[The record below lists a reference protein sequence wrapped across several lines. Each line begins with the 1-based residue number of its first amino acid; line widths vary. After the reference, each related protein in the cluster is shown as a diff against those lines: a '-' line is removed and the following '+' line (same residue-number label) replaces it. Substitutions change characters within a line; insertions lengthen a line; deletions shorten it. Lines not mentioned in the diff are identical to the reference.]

1 MCISPAAFQAEA
13 CIDLCKLPHSERLH
27 SHPGHIFWMSSSPM
41 EITTL
46 LRAECPV
53 FTSFHLQASTEFTF
67 CVCADNLVAAASISP
82 SHSYFLTGKSPGPPF
97 FNLNYSHQEEKQR
110 DGDGCQVRA
119 EGTGQ
124 GGSFSRVWDSWAQQ
138 CSHPLLA
145 VGSKLL
151 MSSQYNPAGFIG
163 WKWGVLPQWNVAGPF
178 RCTHCDSA
186 TFVLGQF
193 IHYFA
198 SQPHALGHDTG
209 NFLHVQMHFNF
220 SFAQDSNADHLSWL
234 MIKLEVKVSGW

>member
-1 MCISPAAFQAEA
+1 MSCFHILPPSSLYGIYF
-13 CIDLCKLPHSERLH
+13 LCLCWQ
-27 SHPGHIFWMSSSPM
+27 SHCS
-41 EITTL
+41 
-46 LRAECPV
+46 
-53 FTSFHLQASTEFTF
+53 SFHITF
-67 CVCADNLVAAASISP
+67 PLLLPNWQVTRA
-82 SHSYFLTGKSPGPPF
+82 PF

-119 EGTGQ
+119 EGIGQ
-124 GGSFSRVWDSWAQQ
+124 GGSFSRVWGSWAQQ

-151 MSSQYNPAGFIG
+151 MSSQYNPAGFID
-163 WKWGVLPQWNVAGPF
+163 WKWGILPQWNVAGPF
-178 RCTHCDSA
+178 RYTHCDSA

-198 SQPHALGHDTG
+198 TQPHALGHDTG

-220 SFAQDSNADHLSWL
+220 SFAQDSNADHLWL
-234 MIKLEVKVSGW
+234 TIKLEVKVSGW